1 MTASNLLEWI
11 GFVSGILAVW
21 WVVKQKVANWP
32 AGIVNW
38 PAGIVNCVA
47 WLFLLWMN
55 AIYLNALLQIVY
67 IALSVYGWRNWLWG
81 GGARDSLPV
90 RFATSAERI
99 RATVVIVLGT
109 LTGTQ
114 LMRLVGDAAPV
125 WDALTTVTSIVAIY
139 WQARKIYE
147 SWILWLSVDV
157 VYFALYGSQNLWLTA
172 LTQVAFG
179 TMCVIGLRDW
189 RRSMTRQEVAA

>member
-1 MTASNLLEWI
+1 MTTSNLLEWI
-11 GFVSGILAVW
+11 GFVSGFLAVW

-32 AGIVNW
+32 V
-38 PAGIVNCVA
+38 GIVNCLA

-81 GGARDSLPV
+81 GGERDALLV

-99 RATVVIVLGT
+99 RAAVVIVLGT
-109 LTGTQ
+109 LTGTH

-125 WDALTTVTSIVAIY
+125 WDALTTVTSIVAIC

-157 VYFALYGSQNLWLTA
+157 VYFALYASQDLWLTA

-189 RRSMTRQEVAA
+189 RRSMVQEEVAV

>member
-11 GFVSGILAVW
+11 GFVSGVLAVW

-32 AGIVNW
+32 V
-38 PAGIVNCVA
+38 GIVNCVA
-47 WLFLLWMN
+47 WLLLLWMN

-81 GGARDSLPV
+81 AGTRDALPV
-90 RFATSAERI
+90 RLATPVERT
-99 RATVVIVLGT
+99 RAAMVIILGT
-109 LTGTQ
+109 LTGAQ

-125 WDALTTVTSIVAIY
+125 WDALTTVTSVVAIY

-157 VYFALYGSQNLWLTA
+157 VYFALYGSQELWLTA

-189 RRSMTRQEVAA
+189 RRSMVKEEVAA